1 MTARI
6 LALVA
11 LATLLGFLGILLVE
25 VSQLDLGIIL
35 LITLGFAAWDL
46 WRGDRKD

>member
-11 LATLLGFLGILLVE
+11 LATLLGFLGVLFFE
-25 VSQLDLGIIL
+25 VTEPDLGIIL
-35 LITLGFAAWDL
+35 VITLGFAAWDL
-46 WRGDRKD
+46 WRGNGKG